1 MDAPASVA
9 DAPVSG
15 AAGMALARVSVL
27 IVNYTAGACLRRCVD
42 ALTADHGADLDIRVV
57 DNGSTDDSLERI
69 DAPGLTIDRA
79 GSNLGFAAGMNR
91 AAAGA
96 EREFLLL
103 LNPDAELSPAG
114 LARLVDE
121 LDRHPECVLAG
132 PRVVGA
138 DGREQRASRRRAP
151 TALRILGEVL
161 PGLPG
166 IDRTHTPAP
175 DRSIEIE
182 GVSGACMLVRRS
194 AFEAVDGFDTDY
206 PLHFED
212 LDLFARLREAG
223 GTLRWVPD
231 VEVRHVGGASSRGLE
246 DRVLRAKHRGL
257 WLYLS
262 RHVATGKQAWQRPF
276 WWLALRLSE
285 NLRLPFAARRERRTS

>member
-1 MDAPASVA
+1 MDAPAPVA
-9 DAPVSG
+9 DGPLSG
-15 AAGMALARVSVL
+15 AAGRALARATVL
-27 IVNYTAGACLRRCVD
+27 IVNYNAGACLRQCID
-42 ALTADHGADLDIRVV
+42 ALNAGGAADAEIRIV
-57 DNGSTDDSLERI
+57 DNGSTDDSLAGIE
-69 DAPGLTIDRA
+69 ASGLTIDRA
-79 GSNLGFAAGMNR
+79 GANLGFAVGMNR
-91 AAAGA
+91 AASGA

-103 LNPDAELSPAG
+103 LNPDAELAPDD

-121 LDRHPECVLAG
+121 LDRHPECVLVG

-138 DGREQRASRRRAP
+138 DGREQRASRRCEP

-166 IDRTHTPAP
+166 IDRTHTPSP

-194 AFEAVDGFDTDY
+194 AFEAAGGFDTDY

-212 LDLFARLREAG
+212 LDLFARLRAAG

-231 VEVRHVGGASSRGLE
+231 VTVRHVGGVSSRGA
-246 DRVLRAKHRGL
+246 DGRILRAKHRGL
-257 WLYLS
+257 WLYLT
-262 RHVATGKQAWQRPF
+262 RHVATGARAWQRPL
-276 WWLALRLSE
+276 WWLALKSSE
-285 NLRLPFAARRERRTS
+285 IVRAPLAERRARRTS